1 MVCAAVSSVVV
12 ITAVTPPIVNVS
24 RDTEGL
30 VNLFSSHTFTCDVMI
45 SEEVDIPY
53 TVYIQWTP
61 PSSLHNKSK
70 LVTSNTT
77 GHNSSYYSLLT
88 INDFTF
94 SDSGNYTCSA
104 TVIPTANM
112 SGIRS
117 TDVTVA
123 GLAHISTGKVH

>member
-24 RDTEGL
+24 RDSEGL
-30 VNLFSSHTFTCDVMI
+30 VNLFSSHAFTCDVMI

-53 TVYIQWTP
+53 TVDIQWTP
-61 PSSLHNKSK
+61 PSSHHNTSK

-77 GHNSSYYSLLT
+77 GHNASYYSFLT

-112 SGIRS
+112 SGLRY
-117 TDVTVA
+117 TNVTAA
-123 GLAHISTGKVH
+123 GSAHVSTGKGH